1 MSIDYQEVEVEVREG
16 EGGFEEGGGNAMCAG
31 RLTLTGRDDLLSPD
45 DAGLDGAASPE
56 EEVSAGAA
64 VVGVA
69 SEEAAMD
76 GVPCEAAVDVIGALD
91 EAAPDPAAP
100 DAAVA
105 GAEVSVVAAASPQ

>member
-1 MSIDYQEVEVEVREG
+1 MSIDYQEVEVEVRKG

-56 EEVSAGAA
+56 EEASAGAA

-69 SEEAAMD
+69 SEEAAVD
-76 GVPCEAAVDVIGALD
+76 GVPSEAAVDVIGAPD

-100 DAAVA
+100 DAAVT
-105 GAEVSVVAAASPQ
+105 GAEVSVVAVASPQ